1 MVVRYDPG
9 MSDTQPSVTMDC
21 LIPAP
26 PETLSIDF
34 ANTLY
39 WRGSDPPT
47 ETFGTMDDL
56 LAWCRG
62 QAGVPSSLVEACRAH
77 GEEASEP
84 AMLAHALALREAL
97 YRLFLAQAEQREPQA
112 DDLALLG
119 GFLAEAAP
127 RVALARRWRL
137 CVADR
142 GGRATLAGLLGPV
155 LWSAIDLL
163 GGARLAKVKRCANDA
178 CQWLFIDD
186 SKNGSRRWCSMSS
199 CGNRAS
205 VPPLS
210 QGRLTVGRSLRG
222 NRPVISPTASATVS
236 SC

>member
-1 MVVRYDPG
+1 MLVRYDRV
-9 MSDTQPSVTMDC
+9 MSKTQPSVTTDC
-21 LIPAP
+21 LVPAP

-39 WRGSDPPT
+39 WRGADTPT
-47 ETFGTMDDL
+47 ETFGTLDDL
-56 LAWCRG
+56 LTWCRE
-62 QAGVPSSLVEACRAH
+62 QAGVPAGLADACRVRD
-77 GEEASEP
+77 EDDEP
-84 AMLAHALALREAL
+84 AMLARALALREAL
-97 YRLFLAQAEQREPQA
+97 YRLFHAQAEQREPHA

-127 RVALARRWRL
+127 RVALARIDGAYAWRI
-137 CVADR
+137 
-142 GGRATLAGLLGPV
+142 GGGATLAVLLSPV

-199 CGNRAS
+199 CGNRAKAYRHYHK
-205 VPPLS
+205 VD
-210 QGRLTVGRSLRG
+210 
-222 NRPVISPTASATVS
+222 
-236 SC
+236 

>member
-1 MVVRYDPG
+1 
-9 MSDTQPSVTMDC
+9 MSDTQPFVTMDC

-39 WRGSDPPT
+39 WRGSNPPT

-56 LAWCRG
+56 LAWCRE
-62 QAGVPSSLVEACRAH
+62 QAGVPAGLADRCRVRGVEE
-77 GEEASEP
+77 GEP
-84 AMLAHALALREAL
+84 AMLARALALREAL
-97 YRLFLAQAEQREPQA
+97 YRLFHAQAERREPQP

-119 GFLAEAAP
+119 GFLAEASP
-127 RVALARRWRL
+127 RVALARVDGGYAWRIGD
-137 CVADR
+137 A
-142 GGRATLAGLLGPV
+142 GATLAGLLSPV

-199 CGNRAS
+199 CGNRAKAY
-205 VPPLS
+205 
-210 QGRLTVGRSLRG
+210 RHYHK
-222 NRPVISPTASATVS
+222 AD
-236 SC
+236 

>member
-1 MVVRYDPG
+1 MVVRYDRV
-9 MSDTQPSVTMDC
+9 MNKMQPSVTTDC

-26 PETLSIDF
+26 PDTLSVDF

-47 ETFGTMDDL
+47 ETFATTDDL
-56 LAWCRG
+56 LVWCRE
-62 QAGVPSSLVEACRAH
+62 QAGVPACLTDACRVPDKEKDKSDA
-77 GEEASEP
+77 P
-84 AMLAHALALREAL
+84 PMLARALALREAL
-97 YRLFLAQAEQREPQA
+97 YRLFLAQAEQREPQP

-119 GFLAEAAP
+119 DFLAQASP
-127 RVALARRWRL
+127 RVALARVDGRYAWR
-137 CVADR
+137 VDASS
-142 GGRATLAGLLGPV
+142 ATLAGLLSPV

-199 CGNRAS
+199 CGNRAKAY
-205 VPPLS
+205 
-210 QGRLTVGRSLRG
+210 RHYHK
-222 NRPVISPTASATVS
+222 AE
-236 SC
+236 